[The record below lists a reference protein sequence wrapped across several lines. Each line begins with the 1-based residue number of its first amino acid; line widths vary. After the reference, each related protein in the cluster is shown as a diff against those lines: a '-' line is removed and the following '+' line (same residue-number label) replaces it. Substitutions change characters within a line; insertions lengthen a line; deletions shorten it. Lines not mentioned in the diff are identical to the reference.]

1 MLIGKTNFVSVKKNS
16 CVLPNPLA
24 VGYALSL
31 CIAGKAKS
39 TYLAGFD
46 GYSKKDQLIS
56 KKDLYVE
63 NQEILSVYR
72 NKIEITSLTPTLY
85 SDLKKSSIYVQ

>member
-1 MLIGKTNFVSVKKNS
+1 MKRTFQLFPHIPKQKAFEALHPPNLKGSFQGKVF
-16 CVLPNPLA
+16 
-24 VGYALSL
+24 
-31 CIAGKAKS
+31 CI
-39 TYLAGFD
+39 GFD

-63 NQEILSVYR
+63 NQEILSVYK